1 MTDGAKGT
9 SGASP
14 LVGIMCGSKSDHPFT
29 DEAERV
35 LKKLEI
41 PCEVRV
47 LSAHRMPVETAD
59 YARTAR
65 DRGLRVII
73 AMAGL
78 AAHLPGVVASHTT
91 LPVLGVPLSGGAM
104 GGLDALLSIVQMPG
118 GVPVGCLALDKPGAR
133 NAAVLAAEILGLS
146 DPVIAARLV
155 ALKEELAKGGAV

>member
-1 MTDGAKGT
+1 MTD
-9 SGASP
+9 SASP
-14 LVGIMCGSKSDHPFT
+14 LVGILCGSKSDHPFT
-29 DEAERV
+29 QEAERV

-65 DRGLRVII
+65 ERGLRVII

-133 NAAVLAAEILGLS
+133 NAAVLAAQILGLS
-146 DPVIAARLV
+146 DPAVAARLV
-155 ALKEELAKGGAV
+155 ALKDELARGGVV